1 MKKINISLIIITA
14 VLSIIKVLGEL
25 DEELVW
31 ILKDLSIILTVSLPY
46 IIRKIFKINISEGL
60 SFMYIIFIF
69 MAHYLGVIEGFYNKV
84 PGYDKLV
91 HTLSGALTAYIAY
104 LILKNKKINATLFNI
119 TFIIAFT
126 FMIAGM
132 WEMFE
137 FICNI
142 FFGGDAQKVIE
153 TGVDDTMW
161 DMIVAFIGS
170 GIFLIF
176 ITIKSK
182 LIKEK

>member
-31 ILKDLSIILTVSLPY
+31 ILKDLSIILTGSLPY
-46 IIRKIFKINISEGL
+46 IIRKVFKVNISEGF

-69 MAHYLGVIEGFYNKV
+69 MAHYLGVIEGFYNKF
-84 PGYDKLV
+84 PGYDKIV

-104 LILKNKKINATLFNI
+104 LILKNKKTNDTIFNI
-119 TFIIAFT
+119 IFMISFT
-126 FMIAGM
+126 FMVAGM
-132 WEMFE
+132 WEIFE

-142 FFGGDAQKVIE
+142 FFGGDAQKVKT

-161 DMIVAFIGS
+161 DIIVAFIGTI
-170 GIFLIF
+170 IFTIF
-176 ITIKSK
+176 IALKGK
-182 LIKEK
+182 LIK